1 MGYHDNDGI
10 LECSLCV
17 RKGYARAKKHRFCLA
32 EISRV
37 QGSGKRVMLKA
48 LVAVTTADSRTCGV
62 LSCYLGHVFDA
73 SWLYVPDGCS
83 YLGSW
88 CFTYYMV
95 LISPCGLMDIS
106 YWLISLVFHV
116 KEEC

>member
-1 MGYHDNDGI
+1 M
-10 LECSLCV
+10 
-17 RKGYARAKKHRFCLA
+17 
-32 EISRV
+32 
-37 QGSGKRVMLKA
+37 
-48 LVAVTTADSRTCGV
+48 TADDRTGGV
-62 LSCYLGHVFDA
+62 LSLLSEHVFDA
-73 SWLYVPDGCS
+73 SWLYVPDGGS

-116 KEEC
+116 KEEFEYAFTSYIYWYIFTVFP